1 MAFRGYLLTFV
12 FLCIFLA
19 STVSG
24 YNSKHVKA
32 WCSKTP
38 NPKPCEYFLTHNSD
52 QKPIK
57 SLSEFL
63 KISMKLALDRA
74 ILAKSHASTLGP
86 KCRDTREKAAW
97 EDCLKLYD
105 FTVSKINKTMDP
117 DTKCSKTDSQTWLST
132 ALTNLDTCEAGFLEL
147 GVTDF
152 ILPLMSNNVSD
163 LICNTLAINKV
174 PFNYTPPEKDGFPS
188 WVKPGDRK
196 LLQNSTPRDNVVV
209 AKDGSGNFRT
219 IKEAINAAS
228 GSGRFVIYVKQGVYS
243 ENLEIQKDNVML
255 RGDGKGRTI
264 ITGSR
269 SVGGGSTTFKS
280 ATVGTYAAVGD
291 GFIARGI
298 TFRNT
303 AGANNGQAVALRSG
317 SDLSVFYQCSFEGYQ
332 DTLYVHSNRQFY
344 SDCDVYGTVDFI
356 FGNAAAIFQNCNIF
370 ARRPP
375 GRTNTI
381 TAQGRSYPDQNTGII
396 IHNSR
401 VTAASDL
408 RPVLGSTKTYLGRPW
423 RQYSRTVFMKTSLDS
438 LIDPRGWLEWNGN
451 FALTTLF
458 YGEFQN
464 TGPGASTS
472 SRVTWP
478 GFRVIGSATEAL
490 QFTVDS
496 FIAGSSW
503 IPSYVP
509 FTSGL

>member
-1 MAFRGYLLTFV
+1 MAFRVYILTFM
-12 FLCIFLA
+12 FFCIFVA

-24 YNSKHVKA
+24 YNSKDVKA
-32 WCSKTP
+32 WCTQTP
-38 NPKPCEYFLTHNSD
+38 NPKPCEYFLTHNSG

-57 SLSEFL
+57 SESEFL
-63 KISMKLALDRA
+63 KISVKLALERA
-74 ILAKSHASTLGP
+74 ILAKSHTSTLGP

-105 FTVSKINKTMDP
+105 VTVSKINQTMDP
-117 DTKCSKTDSQTWLST
+117 NVKCSKTDAQTWLST
-132 ALTNLDTCEAGFLEL
+132 ALTNLDTCRAGFLEL
-147 GVTDF
+147 GVTD
-152 ILPLMSNNVSD
+152 IVLPLMSNNVSN

-174 PFNYTPPEKDGFPS
+174 PFNDTPPEKDGFPS

-196 LLQNSTPRDNVVV
+196 LLQSSTPRDNAVV

-219 IKEAINAAS
+219 IKDAVNAAS

-243 ENLEIQKDNVML
+243 ENLEIRKKNVML

-269 SVGGGSTTFKS
+269 SVGGGSTTFNS
-280 ATVGTYAAVGD
+280 ATVAAVGD
-291 GFIARGI
+291 GFMARGI

-303 AGANNGQAVALRSG
+303 AGASNEQAVALRSG
-317 SDLSVFYQCSFEGYQ
+317 SDLSVFYQCSFE
-332 DTLYVHSNRQFY
+332 
-344 SDCDVYGTVDFI
+344 
-356 FGNAAAIFQNCNIF
+356 
-370 ARRPP
+370 
-375 GRTNTI
+375 
-381 TAQGRSYPDQNTGII
+381 
-396 IHNSR
+396 
-401 VTAASDL
+401 AASDL
-408 RPVLGSTKTYLGRPW
+408 RPILGSTKTYLGRPW

-451 FALTTLF
+451 FALSTLF
-458 YGEFQN
+458 YAEFQN

-472 SRVTWP
+472 GRVKWP
-478 GFRVIGSATEAL
+478 GFRVLRSASEASR
-490 QFTVDS
+490 FTVGS

-503 IPSYVP
+503 IPSSVP

>member
-1 MAFRGYLLTFV
+1 
-12 FLCIFLA
+12 
-19 STVSG
+19 
-24 YNSKHVKA
+24 
-32 WCSKTP
+32 
-38 NPKPCEYFLTHNSD
+38 
-52 QKPIK
+52 
-57 SLSEFL
+57 
-63 KISMKLALDRA
+63 MKLALDRA

-117 DTKCSKTDSQTWLST
+117 NMKCSKTDAQTWLST
-132 ALTNLDTCEAGFLEL
+132 ALTNLDTCEAGFIEL

-152 ILPLMSNNVSD
+152 ILPLMSNNVSN

-228 GSGRFVIYVKQGVYS
+228 GSGRFVIYVKQGVY
-243 ENLEIQKDNVML
+243 
-255 RGDGKGRTI
+255 T
-264 ITGSR
+264 
-269 SVGGGSTTFKS
+269 
-280 ATVGTYAAVGD
+280 AVGD

-303 AGANNGQAVALRSG
+303 AGANSGQAVALRSG

-344 SDCDVYGTVDFI
+344 RDCDVYGTVDFM

-375 GRTNTI
+375 GSTNTI
-381 TAQGRSYPDQNTGII
+381 TAQGRSDANQNTGII

-423 RQYSRTVFMKTSLDS
+423 RQYSRTVFIKTSLDS
-438 LIDPRGWLEWNGN
+438 LIDPRGWLEWNGK

-464 TGPGASTS
+464 TGPGALTS
-472 SRVTWP
+472 RRVTWP
-478 GFRVIGSATEAL
+478 GFRVIRSATEAL

-509 FTSGL
+509 APCSLIPLLNGYISLKEHKAMPDQEKETRVQNLFQDGYFYLSTKQHWHLSFRGGKKIQRAANYFRT